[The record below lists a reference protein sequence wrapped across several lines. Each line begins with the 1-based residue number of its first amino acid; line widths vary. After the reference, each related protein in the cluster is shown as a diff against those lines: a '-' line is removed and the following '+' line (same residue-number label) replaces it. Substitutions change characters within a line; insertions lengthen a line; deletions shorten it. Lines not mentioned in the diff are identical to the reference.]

1 MANKKTA
8 EKILENTKWEA
19 GRRERIEKNV
29 ERLQSM
35 RRIMLEDENWE
46 SMKGFIEATTY
57 GGMALQRMEKFDEV
71 FDREKKIECILKKN
85 ESGFQKLAWIREL
98 FGEEPAEAD
107 EIPKELRES
116 IMETAENICDNFC
129 KFGGTG
135 NENGCAW
142 CQTHEGDCPLDKIL
156 KEVER

>member
-8 EKILENTKWEA
+8 ERILENAEWEK
-19 GRRERIEKNV
+19 GKEERREKNV
-29 ERLQSM
+29 ERLQRM
-35 RRIMLEDENWE
+35 RQIMLEEENWE
-46 SMKGFIEATTY
+46 DLRGLIEATTY
-57 GGMALQRMEKFDEV
+57 GGMALQRMRDLDELSDV
-71 FDREKKIECILKKN
+71 NQKIRCILKKN
-85 ESGFQKLAWIREL
+85 ETELQKIAWIREL
-98 FGEEPAEAD
+98 LGEEPAEAD